1 MRRQRDK
8 KGNEIRAYFFFF
20 FFLFPREQKGGKNG
34 RAPFSSRNAVRAES
48 FEFRSRDSFLTLL
61 FSFSLSLSL
70 SFLTPS
76 RGTRG
81 DWNRDRR
88 ESLSPRAT
96 WKLMRRPFLSSRL
109 IVSRSSLSLSFSF
122 YVSSFFFRDRRCFKC
137 RGADWNFVSYEVDG
151 R

>member
-8 KGNEIRAYFFFF
+8 KGNEIRAYF

-88 ESLSPRAT
+88 EPLSPS
-96 WKLMRRPFLSSRL
+96 LSSRHL
-109 IVSRSSLSLSFSF
+109 EIDASTFSLVETHCLAFLSLSLFLF
-122 YVSSFFFRDRRCFKC
+122 LCFFFLL
-137 RGADWNFVSYEVDG
+137 S
-151 R
+151 